1 MKSEIYLMKKPRNWK
16 RTIKRNFTK
25 TSFGIQMS
33 SNDFIFFINSFLVAL
48 TTSHKII
55 LFHFLILTT
64 ASSKLIM
71 KFLQHYIFFLLE
83 ANISYLVVV
92 TSWLLIRNWKD
103 FESFNLKIERRVT
116 TTKNHYLRSYETKN
130 CQVNIIF
137 V

>member
-1 MKSEIYLMKKPRNWK
+1 MKSEIHLMKKPRNWK

-33 SNDFIFFINSFLVAL
+33 SNDFIFFINSFLVAW

-71 KFLQHYIFFLLE
+71 KIFKTLYFFFLLE

-130 CQVNIIF
+130 C
-137 V
+137 

>member
-25 TSFGIQMS
+25 NQFWNTNEFKR
-33 SNDFIFFINSFLVAL
+33 FYFFINSFLVAW

-71 KFLQHYIFFLLE
+71 KNFKTLYFFFLLE

-130 CQVNIIF
+130 C
-137 V
+137 